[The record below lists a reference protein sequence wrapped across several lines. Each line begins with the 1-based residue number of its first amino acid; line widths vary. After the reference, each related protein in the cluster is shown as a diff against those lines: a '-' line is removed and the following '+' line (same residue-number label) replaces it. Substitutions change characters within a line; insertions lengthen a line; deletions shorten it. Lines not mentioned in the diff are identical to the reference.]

1 MEPKTNN
8 PRIDEFRTEV
18 ADLNIKTPADSGER
32 TYLLVGIVLMVVG
45 IVLIFAGYWGAS
57 GTVILAEQIPYVLS
71 GGFLGVGVMVVGAA
85 MFVRYSLSRY
95 LRFWLIRSIYE
106 ERAQSDKV
114 VESLGNI
121 EALLREG
128 SRARADVE

>member
-1 MEPKTNN
+1 MEPN
-8 PRIDEFRTEV
+8 PNTARIDEFRTEV

-45 IVLIFAGYWGAS
+45 VVLILAGYWGAS
-57 GTVILAEQIPYVLS
+57 GTGLLAEQIPYVLS
-71 GGFLGVGVMVVGAA
+71 GGFLGVGVMIVGAA

-95 LRFWLIRSIYE
+95 LRYWLIRTIYE
-106 ERAQSDKV
+106 DRAQSDKV

-121 EALLREG
+121 EALLRE
-128 SRARADVE
+128 SNRARSGAE

>member
-45 IVLIFAGYWGAS
+45 VVLILAGYWGAS
-57 GTVILAEQIPYVLS
+57 GTVILVEQIPYVLS
-71 GGFLGVGVMVVGAA
+71 GGFLGLGVMVVGAA
-85 MFVRYSLSRY
+85 MFVGYSLSRY
-95 LRFWLIRSIYE
+95 LRF
-106 ERAQSDKV
+106 
-114 VESLGNI
+114 
-121 EALLREG
+121 
-128 SRARADVE
+128 

>member
-45 IVLIFAGYWGAS
+45 VVLIIAGYWGAS
-57 GTVILAEQIPYVLS
+57 GTGVLAEQIPYVLS
-71 GGFLGVGVMVVGAA
+71 GGFLGLGVMVVGAA
-85 MFVRYSLSRY
+85 LFVRYSLSRY
-95 LRFWLIRSIYE
+95 LRYWLIRTIYE
-106 ERAQSDKV
+106 ERTQSDKV

-128 SRARADVE
+128 TRVRADVE

>member
-45 IVLIFAGYWGAS
+45 VVLILAGYWGAS
-57 GTVILAEQIPYVLS
+57 GTVILVEQIPYVLS
-71 GGFLGVGVMVVGAA
+71 GGFLGVGVMIVGAA

-121 EALLREG
+121 EALLRE
-128 SRARADVE
+128 STRARADVE

>member
-32 TYLLVGIVLMVVG
+32 TYLLVGIVLMVIG
-45 IVLIFAGYWGAS
+45 LVLIFAGYWGAS
-57 GTVILAEQIPYVLS
+57 GTVILVEQIPYVLS
-71 GGFLGVGVMVVGAA
+71 GGFLGVGVMIVGAA
-85 MFVRYSLSRY
+85 MFLRYSLSRY

-121 EALLREG
+121 EALLRETT
-128 SRARADVE
+128 RARADIE